1 MGTRVSPCSLV
12 TLTLTFT
19 GELNDKLAGFYR
31 SAYPAP
37 DGSGETRHLAV
48 TQFEPTA
55 GAYTRPLLSST

>member
-1 MGTRVSPCSLV
+1 V